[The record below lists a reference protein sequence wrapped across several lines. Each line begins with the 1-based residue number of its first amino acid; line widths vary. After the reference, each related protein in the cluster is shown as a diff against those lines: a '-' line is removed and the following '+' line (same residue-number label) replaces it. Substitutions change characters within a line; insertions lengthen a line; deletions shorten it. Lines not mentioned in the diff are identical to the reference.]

1 CRARTFAS
9 PASTAESTM
18 IGKSAIRLMR
28 RHSSKPSMPGIITST
43 TTSAAQERAGAA
55 SAAWPEAAVRTS
67 KPSRV
72 RRRARTESRVWS
84 SSTSRIA
91 GRRAGSISNAAEA
104 ASHDCDD
111 RRSQDHDEDRRE
123 DATHHGKQHLHRR
136 LGCGLFRPLA
146 TLDAELV
153 RLDLQHLGDRDAQLL
168 GLNDGANE
176 VADRLRIGALGD
188 VAQSIAPRAAHSN
201 LGEGLAEL
209 RDERSLHLLDDFGER
224 RIEAE
229 TGLDAA

>member
-28 RHSSKPSMPGIITST
+28 RHSSKPSMTGIMTPT
-43 TTSAAQERAGAA
+43 TTRAGHERSRPAR
-55 SAAWPEAAVRTS
+55 AAWPDAAVRTS

-72 RRRARTESRVWS
+72 RRRARTEIRVWS

-104 ASHDCDD
+104 ASHDCYD

-123 DATHHGKQHLHRR
+123 DATHHGKEHLDRR

-146 TLDAELV
+146 PLDAELV
-153 RLDLQHLGDRDAQLL
+153 RLDLQHLGDRDAKLL
-168 GLNDGANE
+168 GLDNGANK
-176 VADRLRIGALGD
+176 VVDRLRIGALGD
-188 VAQSIAPRAAHSN
+188 V
-201 LGEGLAEL
+201 
-209 RDERSLHLLDDFGER
+209 
-224 RIEAE
+224 
-229 TGLDAA
+229 